1 MLNYIARR
9 ILSYIP
15 LFFGITLISFL
26 IIHLSPGGPEM
37 MMGFGSSRVSPE
49 IRQKIR
55 RAYGLDKPLYAQYL
69 VWVKKI
75 FLLDFGESFQDGEKV
90 IKKIG
95 RRLPATVF
103 LNVSSIFLILLIAIP
118 LGVYS
123 ADRQGS
129 VFDVLTTVF
138 VFIGF
143 SIPSYWLALILMNF
157 FGVKLGILP
166 ISGWVSFGW
175 ENFSLIGKIGDILWH
190 LILPVFITAF
200 AGLASLSRYIRAQMQ
215 DVLSQDFVLAA
226 AARGLSR
233 NEVLWKHAFR
243 NALLPLATLLGL
255 MLPSIIGGGV
265 IFETIFSWPGV
276 GRLMYQAVMARD
288 YPLILGNGVIV
299 IALTLVGNFLADIS
313 YAWLD
318 PRIRYK

>member
-1 MLNYIARR
+1 MLNYIFRR
-9 ILSYIP
+9 VLSYIP
-15 LFFGITLISFL
+15 LFFGITIISFL

-37 MMGFGSSRVSPE
+37 MMGFGSARVSPQ

-55 RAYGLDKPLYAQYL
+55 RIYGLDKPLYVQYL
-69 VWVKKI
+69 VWVEKI
-75 FLLDFGESFQDGEKV
+75 FLLDFGNSFQDGEKV
-90 IKKIG
+90 ITKIA
-95 RRLPATVF
+95 RRLPATIL
-103 LNVSSIFLILLIAIP
+103 LNVSSIFVILLVAIP

-123 ADRQGS
+123 ADKQGS
-129 VFDVLTTVF
+129 AFDVLTTIF
-138 VFIGF
+138 VFMGF
-143 SIPSYWLALILMNF
+143 SIPAYWLALLLMNF
-157 FGVKLGILP
+157 LGVKLGILP

-175 ENFSLIGKIGDILWH
+175 ENFSFFGKIADILWH

-215 DVLSQDFVLAA
+215 DVLSQDFILAA
-226 AARGLSR
+226 MSRGLSR
-233 NEVLWKHAFR
+233 KEVLWGHAFR

-255 MLPSIIGGGV
+255 MLPAIIGGGV

-299 IALTLVGNFLADIS
+299 IVLTLLGNFLADIS

-318 PRIRYK
+318 PRIRYR